1 MTFNPDSNIG
11 GGKVSRR
18 GRNTGIAVGGGGI
31 AVVILALISP
41 LLGVDLT
48 GLSGLFG
55 GGAGQ
60 YETGPADNLEQC
72 QTGAD
77 ANANVECRM
86 KGASASLDAYWA
98 GTFAAE
104 GITYRSPTEFV
115 LFSDA
120 TGTGCGNATSATGP
134 FYCPTDESIYIDTG
148 FFDDLRTQFGA
159 SGGPLAEMYVI
170 AHEWGHHIQNITG
183 RMDGL
188 NLQDQG
194 PTSDGVRLELQADC
208 YAGSWVKDAS
218 TVPGDNGVPFL
229 KVPTDAEIADALD
242 AAAAVG
248 DDRIQETLGGGQ
260 VNPETW
266 THGSSE
272 SRQKWFTAGYQGG
285 WQACDTF
292 AVSGSQL

>member
-170 AHEWGHHIQNITG
+170 AHEWGHHIQNVLGT
-183 RMDGL
+183 MN
-188 NLQDQG
+188 NLDLSDSG
-194 PTSDGVRLELQADC
+194 PTSDSVRLELQADC
-208 YAGSWVKDAS
+208 YGGSWAKDAS
-218 TVPGDNGVPFL
+218 TVPDASGVPFL
-229 KVPTDAEIADALD
+229 QPITQQQINDSLN
-242 AAAAVG
+242 AAQVIG
-248 DDRIQETLGGGQ
+248 DDRIQSQATGQ

-272 SRQKWFTAGYQGG
+272 QRQKWFSIGYEQGPN
-285 WQACDTF
+285 ACQTF
-292 AVSGSQL
+292 GGSL

>member
-11 GGKVSRR
+11 GGRVSRR

-60 YETGPADNLEQC
+60 YESGPADSLDQC

-86 KGASASLDAYWA
+86 KGVSASLDAYWA
-98 GTFAAE
+98 GKFADE
-104 GITYRSPTEFV
+104 GIEYRSPSEFV

-134 FYCPTDESIYIDTG
+134 FYCPTDESIYVDTG

-159 SGGPLAEMYVI
+159 SGGPLAEMYVV
-170 AHEWGHHIQNITG
+170 AHEWGHHIQNVLGT
-183 RMDGL
+183 MN
-188 NLQDQG
+188 NLDLRDTG
-194 PTSDGVRLELQADC
+194 PTSDSVRLELQADC
-208 YAGSWVKDAS
+208 YGGSWAKDAS
-218 TVPGDNGVPFL
+218 TVPDASGVPFL
-229 KVPTDAEIADALD
+229 QPITQQQINDALN
-242 AAAAVG
+242 AAQVIG
-248 DDRIQETLGGGQ
+248 DDRIQSQATGQ

-272 SRQKWFTAGYQGG
+272 QRQKWFSIGYEQGPN
-285 WQACDTF
+285 ACQTF
-292 AVSGSQL
+292 GGNL